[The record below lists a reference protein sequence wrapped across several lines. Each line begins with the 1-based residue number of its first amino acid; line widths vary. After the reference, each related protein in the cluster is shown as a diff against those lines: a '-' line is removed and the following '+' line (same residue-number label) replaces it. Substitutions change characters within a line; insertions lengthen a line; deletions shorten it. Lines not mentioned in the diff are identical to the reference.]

1 VRIAINLNFGQNY
14 NNLKKNRIY
23 LMGLVTLIGFPLPA
37 FLLLHY
43 REGFQWQDF
52 LQLDRLELT
61 PILLGI
67 EFGLFYGV
75 LAIALLSSGL
85 LQKEKQRQSQLLK
98 QLRLTLPDMLFLSFC
113 AGFGEELL
121 FRIGIQFYF
130 GPEWTALLFVALHG
144 YYDPRNWRVTLYGLL
159 LTPFILLLGYSVGY
173 FGIWF
178 AIAAHTA
185 YDVLLFVTY
194 GRQRQDEVN

>member
-1 VRIAINLNFGQNY
+1 
-14 NNLKKNRIY
+14 
-23 LMGLVTLIGFPLPA
+23 MGLVTLIGFPLPA

-121 FRIGIQFYF
+121 FRIGIQFYL

-194 GRQRQDEVN
+194 GRQRQDEVK